1 MTIVAPDEILRFIL
15 VDFSRILH
23 LQEIRRWISEKST
36 TITSTPLPYVDLL
49 DTFWLKMCWKL
60 KLCAMG
66 GVASLW
72 LLLELGAR
80 SEVGREDR
88 ARWLRYKLRFVDGFL
103 AIGVP
108 LTFLVL

>member
-72 LLLELGAR
+72 LLLGI
-80 SEVGREDR
+80 SVGHSQTPGGRPAIPTPGLASVQDCV
-88 ARWLRYKLRFVDGFL
+88 LKLQL
-103 AIGVP
+103 
-108 LTFLVL
+108 